1 MMQRIRQSIYA
12 VRMSFSQAWF
22 ALKLR
27 PDRAMLTM
35 AGIAWGIISV
45 TLLLAYGNG
54 FGAAMGYGL
63 DNFGHGVV
71 VCWPAQ
77 TSEQAGGQRA
87 GRQIRLTE
95 DDAKLVQ
102 SEATLLR
109 GVSPEVDHH
118 GAQVEYLGTSI
129 SSPVIRAVW
138 PSYGA
143 MRSEF
148 PDQGRWFEDEDEAQH
163 RRVVVLGSQV
173 KQDLFGGRPAVGES
187 IRIAGTSFLVI
198 GTMEKKIQLSNYN
211 GSDDDSIFM
220 PFSTAS
226 QIFDTRYLT
235 VLVFSARATA
245 LTEAGIGQVR
255 QILAREHRF
264 SPLDHQA
271 LLMDSWLDIKKMI
284 DGLTIGLQILL
295 SFIGALTLG
304 IGGVGVMNI
313 MLVSVNE
320 RTREIGLRKALG
332 ATRRRILGQF
342 FTEAMILVMSAGVAG
357 MALAQLACWLVGTV
371 PLLGPLYED
380 TTGRGDIHL
389 GLSPSSVILSFVI
402 LAVVGVLSGLI
413 PARRAAAMDPVDSL
427 RYE

>member
-1 MMQRIRQSIYA
+1 MTQWIRQWAYT

-54 FGAAMGYGL
+54 FGTAMKYGL
-63 DNFGHGVV
+63 DSFGHVV

-87 GRQIRLTE
+87 GRKILLTE
-95 DDAKLVQ
+95 ADAQLVE
-102 SEATLLR
+102 SEATLVR
-109 GVSPEVDHH
+109 GVSPEIDHH
-118 GAQVEYLGTSI
+118 GAQVEYLGTSVA
-129 SSPVIRAVW
+129 SPLIRAVW

-148 PDQGRWFEDEDEAQH
+148 PNQGRWLEAEDEAQH

-187 IRIAGTSFLVI
+187 IRIDGVSFLVV
-198 GTMEKKIQLSNYN
+198 GTMEKKIQLSNYE
-211 GSDDDSIFM
+211 GSDDDSIYM
-220 PFSTAS
+220 PLSTAR
-226 QIFDTRYLT
+226 QIMDTRYLT
-235 VLVFSARATA
+235 VLVFSARATG
-245 LTEAGIGQVR
+245 LTEATIAQVR
-255 QILAREHRF
+255 QILARAHRF

-271 LLMDSWLDIKKMI
+271 LLMDSWLEGKQII

-332 ATRRRILGQF
+332 ATRRRILAQF
-342 FTEAMILVMSAGVAG
+342 FTEALILVMSAGAAG
-357 MALAQLACWLVGTV
+357 MVLAQLACWLVGTV

-380 TTGRGDIHL
+380 ATGRGDIHL
-389 GLSPSSVILSFVI
+389 GLSLSSTVVSFAI
-402 LAVVGVLSGLI
+402 LAVVGILSGLI
-413 PARRAAAMDPVDSL
+413 PARRAAFMDPVDAL